1 MPELCTSNL
10 HKNNNMK
17 LLKTVGKSLF
27 AATFLGMALTF
38 TPAESYAK
46 AATMQQK
53 DGTVKGTVVDEFGEP
68 MFGAVAFVVGTTNS
82 SPIDFDGNFELRNV
96 EKGATI
102 RVTLMG
108 YKCDDQVWKG
118 GALKFVMKEE
128 STALDEVVV
137 TAMGIMRKEKSL
149 TYATQLIKADELLKA
164 PDANIANSL
173 EGKISGITITPS
185 AGGAGG
191 ASKIVLRG
199 NKSIMGENAP
209 LIVIDGV
216 PMTNSIRGQ
225 VGDAAS
231 LTSGS
236 STEGSD
242 PLSMIN
248 PDDIESMN
256 VLKGANAA
264 ALYGSRAAN
273 GVVMITTKKG
283 KEGKMEVSFSSN
295 TSFERPLT
303 TPHLQNSYGGY
314 RAANGGSL
322 EYNSWGDRLSGE
334 GKHIYQYA
342 ADKQYFPQTT
352 TVTHE
357 DGTTEEVANMLS
369 SHLRNYAIDD
379 LKDFYGTGFNT
390 TNSISVS
397 GGTEK
402 IQTYA
407 SYSNTQ
413 SIGMIA
419 SNKYSR
425 NTFSFRQTYK
435 LWDRLTIN
443 ASASYNQAKTQ
454 NRVGGGTLHNPI
466 YHLYTTPR
474 DVDMEYYKEN
484 YSANGKWWSSGDSN
498 GNGTQTYYE
507 DMGDGWLFEMR
518 DHVLLEGPMQQ
529 YAFQSP
535 KFNNPYWLMKMNTGE
550 SNEDRFSASFSGT
563 LEIIK
568 GLNMQARVSLDH
580 TRYQEEGGRYATT
593 WYDTEMYRY
602 GTYYLGN
609 SRTNEIY
616 VDYMLSYNKEFAKDW
631 SVSAT
636 AGYVGH
642 TIKGNSSNTYI
653 GEATNYMSNGNYK
666 FNIPTSINKFD
677 PSYGGPGVTSKGKSS
692 NWDQAALATAQIG
705 WKDVLF
711 VDASYRQDWYRP
723 FKQFA
728 YLGTEESYGYF
739 GVGANAILSDI
750 IKMPEWFTYAKYRLS
765 YSEVGNSI
773 PNDLYNSGNENLTL
787 GTAMGSS
794 RNRFVP
800 IPEKTKSFET
810 GLEMQFFDDCLNFDI
825 TYYNSAMHK
834 SYLEIA
840 GPNGKTQ
847 PVNSGIIR
855 NQGIEMTVG
864 YDWAITNNLR
874 WKTSINY
881 SFNNNVIEATN
892 MDKYGNH
899 KDMST
904 SLANGKIQV
913 LYRKGGAYGDIY
925 ITDFTRYR
933 NDVHK
938 YQETVIENI
947 DRIPTEVVVT
957 KYSKTPVRDAN
968 GNVISELV
976 NKAGDLYIVNGKP
989 SLGGYIDV
997 TDGGDLKAFDKNKA
1011 FQTYAGNVN
1020 SKHQLSWSNTF
1031 TYKDFSLYFLIN
1043 GRIGGKVV
1051 SLTEGYLDQYGASE
1065 RTGAARLN
1073 AEANNIYTEDG
1084 RHGMYLNEGRNLV
1097 AVQDYYDF
1105 VGSSYVGDY
1114 IYNATN
1120 FRLRELSLGYTFR
1133 NLFGSNKNLSLSFVC
1148 RNLFFFYKEAPVDPD
1163 ISLSTANGL
1172 GGIDVFNYPSART
1185 FGLNIKLNL

>member
-1 MPELCTSNL
+1 
-10 HKNNNMK
+10 MK
-17 LLKTVGKSLF
+17 LLKTVGRSLF

-38 TPAESYAK
+38 VPVEGWAK
-46 AATMQQK
+46 TATMQQK
-53 DGTVKGTVVDEFGEP
+53 DGTVKGNVVDEFGEP
-68 MFGAVAFVVGTTNS
+68 MFGAVAFIVGTTNS
-82 SPIDFDGNFELRNV
+82 CPIDFDGNFELHNV
-96 EKGATI
+96 QKGATV

-108 YKCDDQVWKG
+108 YKCDDQIWKG
-118 GALKFVMKEE
+118 GTMKFVMKEE

-199 NKSIMGENAP
+199 NKSIMGDNAP
-209 LIVIDGV
+209 LIVVDGV

-225 VGDAAS
+225 VGDVAQ

-236 STEGSD
+236 NAEGGD
-242 PLSMIN
+242 VLSMIN

-283 KEGKMEVSFSSN
+283 KEGKMEITFSSN
-295 TSFERPLT
+295 TSFETPLT
-303 TPHLQNSYGGY
+303 TPRFQNSYGGY
-314 RAANGGSL
+314 SAANGGSL
-322 EYNSWGDRLSGE
+322 TYTSWGDRLSGE
-334 GKHIYQYA
+334 GKHIYTYA
-342 ADKQYFPQTT
+342 GDKQYF
-352 TVTHE
+352 E
-357 DGTTEEVANMLS
+357 DGTMLQAY
-369 SHLRNYAIDD
+369 LRNYAIND
-379 LKDFYGTGFNT
+379 LNDFYSTGINT

-402 IQTYA
+402 VQTYA

-413 SIGMIA
+413 SIGMIS
-419 SNKYSR
+419 SNQYDR

-443 ASASYNQAKTQ
+443 ANASYNQAKTQ
-454 NRVGGGTLHNPI
+454 NRVGGGTIGNPI
-466 YHLYTTPR
+466 YHLYTAPR

-484 YSANGKWWSSGDSN
+484 YSAQGKWWSSGN
-498 GNGTQTYYE
+498 AQGGGEQTYYE
-507 DMGDGWLFEMR
+507 DMGDGWLFENR
-518 DHVLLEGPMQQ
+518 GHVLLEGPMQQ
-529 YAFQSP
+529 FAIQSP
-535 KFNNPYWLMKMNTGE
+535 RINNPYWLMKMNTGE

-568 GLNMQARVSLDH
+568 GLNLQARVSLDH
-580 TRYQEEGGRYATT
+580 TRYQGEGGRYATT

-602 GTYYLGN
+602 GTYYLDN

-653 GEATNYMSNGNYK
+653 GAATDYVSNGSYI
-666 FNIPTSINKFD
+666 FGIPTSINMFE
-677 PSYGGPGVTSKGKSS
+677 PSYGGAGVTSKGISS

-723 FKQFA
+723 FRQFQ
-728 YLGTEESYGYF
+728 YKYGISDNYGYF
-739 GVGANAILSDI
+739 GVGANAILSDM

-773 PNDLYNSGNENLTL
+773 PNTYYAGGRNNQVL

-794 RNRFVP
+794 RNEFLTPPV
-800 IPEKTKSFET
+800 PEKTKSFET
-810 GLEMQFFDDCLNFDI
+810 GLEMQFFDDCLNFDV
-825 TYYNSAMHK
+825 TYYNSAMHN

-840 GPNGKTQ
+840 GTNGKAQ
-847 PVNSGIIR
+847 PVNSGVIR

-864 YDWAITNNLR
+864 YDWAITNDLR
-874 WKTSINY
+874 WKTSVNY
-881 SFNNNVIEATN
+881 SFNHNEIEATSV
-892 MDKYGNH
+892 DKYGNH
-899 KDMST
+899 KDMGT
-904 SLANGKIQV
+904 SFANGKIQL
-913 LYRKGGAYGDIY
+913 LYRKGGSYGDIY

-933 NDVHK
+933 SDVYK
-938 YQETVIENI
+938 YTTTEIEII
-947 DRIPTEVVVT
+947 DRIPTEVQVT
-957 KYSKTPVRDAN
+957 KYSKTPVTDAN

-976 NKAGDLYIVNGKP
+976 NKAGDMYLTSGKP
-989 SLGGYIDV
+989 TLGGYVDV
-997 TDGGDLKAFDKNKA
+997 TDGGKLKTFDKNKK
-1011 FQTYAGNVN
+1011 FQTFAGNVN
-1020 SKHQLSWSNTF
+1020 SNHQLSWSNTF

-1051 SLTEGYLDQYGASE
+1051 SLTECYLDQFGVSE

-1073 AEANNIYTEDG
+1073 AEENGIYTEDG
-1084 RHGMYLNEGRNLV
+1084 RLGMYLNEGRNLV
-1097 AVQDYYDF
+1097 AVQDYYEF
-1105 VGSSYVGDY
+1105 IGSSYVGDY
-1114 IYNATN
+1114 IYDATN
-1120 FRLRELSLGYTFR
+1120 FRLRELSFGYTFR
-1133 NLFGSNKNLSLSFVC
+1133 NLFGSNKNLSLSLVC
-1148 RNLFFFYKEAPVDPD
+1148 RNLFFLYKEAPVDPD

-1185 FGLNIKLNL
+1185 YGLNIKLNL

>member
-1 MPELCTSNL
+1 
-10 HKNNNMK
+10 MK
-17 LLKTVGKSLF
+17 LLKIIGRSLF

-38 TPAESYAK
+38 VPVEGWAK
-46 AATMQQK
+46 TATMQQK

-108 YKCDDQVWKG
+108 YKCDDQIWKG

-209 LIVIDGV
+209 LIVVDGV

-225 VGDAAS
+225 ETNAEN
-231 LTSGS
+231 LTYAGVS
-236 STEGSD
+236 EGGD

-283 KEGKMEVSFSSN
+283 KEGKMEITFNSN
-295 TSFERPLT
+295 TSFETPLT
-303 TPHLQNSYGGY
+303 TPRFQNSYGGY

-322 EYNSWGDRLSGE
+322 EYDSWGDRLSGE
-334 GKHIYQYA
+334 GKHIYEYA
-342 ADKQYFPQTT
+342 GDKQYF
-352 TVTHE
+352 E
-357 DGTTEEVANMLS
+357 DGTVLQS
-369 SHLRNYAIDD
+369 YLRNYASDD
-379 LKDFYGTGFNT
+379 VADFYSTGINT

-402 IQTYA
+402 IQTYV

-419 SNKYSR
+419 SNKYDR
-425 NTFSFRQTYK
+425 NTFAFRQTYK
-435 LWDRLTIN
+435 IWDRLTVN
-443 ASASYNQAKTQ
+443 ASANYNQVKTR
-454 NRVGGGTLHNPI
+454 NRTGGGTLGNPI

-484 YSANGKWWSSGDSN
+484 YQANGKWWSSGDSD

-507 DMGDGWLFEMR
+507 DMGDGWLFESR
-518 DHVLLEGPMQQ
+518 GHALLEGPMQQ

-535 KFNNPYWLMKMNTGE
+535 MINNPYWLTNMNTGE
-550 SNEDRFSASFSGT
+550 SNEDRFSASFNAT

-568 GLNMQARVSLDH
+568 GLNLQARVSLDH
-580 TRYQEEGGRYATT
+580 TRYQDEGGRYATT
-593 WYDTEMYRY
+593 WSVNDMFRY
-602 GTYYLGN
+602 GTYYLNN

-616 VDYMLSYNKEFAKDW
+616 TDYMLSYNKEFAKEW
-631 SVSAT
+631 SLSAS

-642 TIKGNSSNTYI
+642 TIKGNSSNTYL
-653 GEATNYMSNGNYK
+653 GEATDYMMKGGYI
-666 FNIPTSINKFD
+666 FGIPTSINKFD
-677 PSYGGPGVTSKGKSS
+677 PSFGGNGVTTKGKSS

-705 WKDVLF
+705 WKEVLF

-728 YLGTEESYGYF
+728 YLGTKESYGYF
-739 GVGANAILSDI
+739 GVGANAILSDM

-773 PNDLYNSGNENLTL
+773 PNSLYNTGNSNSTL

-794 RNRFVP
+794 RNRFTP

-810 GLEMQFFDDCLNFDI
+810 GLEMQFLEDCLNFDV
-825 TYYNSAMHK
+825 TYYNSAMHN

-840 GPNGKTQ
+840 GSNGKPQ

-855 NQGIEMTVG
+855 NQGVELTVG
-864 YDWAITNNLR
+864 YDWKITHNLR
-874 WKTSINY
+874 WKT
-881 SFNNNVIEATN
+881 NVNFSYNHNEIEATSV
-892 MDKYGNH
+892 DKYGNH

-904 SLANGKIQV
+904 SFANGKIQ
-913 LYRKGGAYGDIY
+913 LHYRKGGAYGDIY
-925 ITDFTRYR
+925 ITDFTRYKS
-933 NDVHK
+933 DVYK
-938 YQETVIENI
+938 YTTTEIEII
-947 DRIPTEVVVT
+947 DRIPVEVEVT
-957 KYSKTPVRDAN
+957 KYSKTPVTDN
-968 GNVISELV
+968 DGNVISELV
-976 NKAGDLYIVNGKP
+976 NKAGDVYVTNGKP

-997 TDGGDLKAFDKNKA
+997 TDGGKLKTFEKNKK
-1011 FQTYAGNVN
+1011 FQTFAGNVN
-1020 SKHQLSWSNTF
+1020 SKYQLSWSNTF

-1065 RTGAARLN
+1065 RTGDARLN
-1073 AEANNIYTEDG
+1073 AEANEIYTEDG
-1084 RHGMYLNEGRNLV
+1084 RLGMYLNEGRDLV
-1097 AVQDYYDF
+1097 AVEDYYDF
-1105 VGSSYVGDY
+1105 VGSSYAGDY
-1114 IYNATN
+1114 IYDATN

-1133 NLFGSNKNLSLSFVC
+1133 NLFGNNKNLSLSFVC
-1148 RNLFFFYKEAPVDPD
+1148 RNLFFFYKDAPVDPD

-1185 FGLNIKLNL
+1185 YGFNIKLNL

>member
-1 MPELCTSNL
+1 
-10 HKNNNMK
+10 MK
-17 LLKTVGKSLF
+17 LLKIVGKSLF

-38 TPAESYAK
+38 VPTEGWAK
-46 AATMQQK
+46 VATMQQK

-96 EKGATI
+96 EQGATI

-118 GALKFVMKEE
+118 GSLKFVMKEE

-209 LIVIDGV
+209 LIVVDGV

-225 VGDAAS
+225 VGDAAA
-231 LTSGS
+231 LTSYGS
-236 STEGSD
+236 AEGSD
-242 PLSMIN
+242 PLSLIN

-283 KEGKMEVSFSSN
+283 KEGKMEITFNSN
-295 TSFERPLT
+295 TSFETPLA
-303 TPHLQNSYGGY
+303 TPSFQNSYGGY

-322 EYNSWGDRLSGE
+322 DYNSWGDRLGYCSE
-334 GKHIYQYA
+334 CTSSKFIYEYA
-342 ADKQYFPQTT
+342 GDKQYFQ
-352 TVTHE
+352 E
-357 DGTTEEVANMLS
+357 GTKLQAY
-369 SHLRNYAIDD
+369 LRHYAKDD
-379 LKDFYGTGFNT
+379 LSDFYSTGINT

-402 IQTYA
+402 IQTYV

-413 SIGMIA
+413 SIGMIS
-419 SNKYSR
+419 SNKYDR

-435 LWDRLTIN
+435 LWDRLTVN

-454 NRVGGGTLHNPI
+454 NRVGGGTLGNPI

-474 DVDMEYYKEN
+474 DVDMEYYKDN

-507 DMGDGWLFEMR
+507 DMGDGWFYEMR

-535 KFNNPYWLMKMNTGE
+535 KINNPYWLTNMNTGE
-550 SNEDRFSASFSGT
+550 SNEDRFSASFNAT

-568 GLNMQARVSLDH
+568 GLNLQARVSLDH
-580 TRYQEEGGRYATT
+580 TRYQDEGGRYATT

-602 GTYYLGN
+602 GTYYLSN

-616 VDYMLSYNKEFAKDW
+616 VDYMLSYNKEFAKNW

-642 TIKGNSSNTYI
+642 TIKGNSSNTYL
-653 GEATNYMSNGNYK
+653 GEATDYMSKGGYI
-666 FNIPTSINKFD
+666 FAIPTSINKFD
-677 PSYGGPGVTSKGKSS
+677 PSFGGPGATTKGKSS
-692 NWDQAALATAQIG
+692 DWDQAVLATAQIG

-711 VDASYRQDWYRP
+711 VDASYRHDWYRP
-723 FKQFA
+723 FRQFA
-728 YLGTEESYGYF
+728 WAGTKESYGYF
-739 GVGANAILSDI
+739 GVGANAILSDM

-773 PNDLYNSGNENLTL
+773 PNALYNTGNNNSVL
-787 GTAMGSS
+787 GTAIGSS
-794 RNRFVP
+794 KNFFTP
-800 IPEKTKSFET
+800 EPEKTKSFET

-825 TYYNSAMHK
+825 TYYNSAMHN
-834 SYLEIA
+834 SYLEVA
-840 GPNGKTQ
+840 GTNGKAQ

-855 NQGIEMTVG
+855 NQGVELTVG
-864 YDWAITNNLR
+864 YDWAITHNLR
-874 WKTSINY
+874 WKTSVNFSY
-881 SFNNNVIEATN
+881 NHNEIEATN

-899 KDMST
+899 KDMAT
-904 SLANGKIQV
+904 SFANGKIQL

-938 YQETVIENI
+938 YKETVIEII
-947 DRIPTEVVVT
+947 DRIPTPVEVT
-957 KYSKTPVRDAN
+957 KYSTTPVTDDN

-976 NKAGDLYIVNGKP
+976 NKAGDLYVTNGKP
-989 SLGGYIDV
+989 SLGGYVDV
-997 TDGGDLKAFDKNKA
+997 TDGGNLKVYEKNKK
-1011 FQTYAGNVN
+1011 FQTFAGNVN
-1020 SKHQLSWSNTF
+1020 SKYQLSWSNTF

-1065 RTGAARLN
+1065 RTGQARLN

-1084 RHGMYLNEGRNLV
+1084 RLGMYLNEGRNLV
-1097 AVQDYYDF
+1097 AVQDYYEF
-1105 VGSSYVGDY
+1105 VGSSYAGDY
-1114 IYNATN
+1114 IYDATN
-1120 FRLRELSLGYTFR
+1120 FRLRELSFGYTFR
-1133 NLFGSNKNLSLSFVC
+1133 NLFGSNKNLSLSLVC
-1148 RNLFFFYKEAPVDPD
+1148 RNLFFFYKDAPVDPD

-1172 GGIDVFNYPSART
+1172 GGIDVFNYPSARSY
-1185 FGLNIKLNL
+1185 GLNIKLNL

>member
-1 MPELCTSNL
+1 
-10 HKNNNMK
+10 MK
-17 LLKTVGKSLF
+17 LLKHVGRSLI
-27 AATFLGMALTF
+27 AATFLGATF
-38 TPAESYAK
+38 SFVPVNSWAE
-46 AATMQQK
+46 TTVQQQQY
-53 DGTVKGTVVDEFGEP
+53 GTVKGTIVDENGEP
-68 MFGAVAFVVGTTNS
+68 VFGAVVYVVGTTNS
-82 SPIDFDGNFELRNV
+82 TMVDFDGKYELLNV
-96 EKGATI
+96 KKGSTI
-102 RVTLMG
+102 RATLMG
-108 YKCDDQVWKG
+108 YTCDDQVWNG
-118 GALKFVMKEE
+118 GALNFVMKEE

-149 TYATQLIKADELLKA
+149 TYATQLIKADDLLKA

-231 LTSGS
+231 LTSYGNA
-236 STEGSD
+236 EGSD
-242 PLSMIN
+242 PLSLIN

-283 KEGKMEVSFSSN
+283 KEGKMEITFNSN
-295 TSFERPLT
+295 TSFETPLT
-303 TPHLQNSYGGY
+303 TPRLQNSYGGY

-322 EYNSWGDRLSGE
+322 DYNSWGDRLSGE
-334 GKHIYQYA
+334 NTQHIYEYA
-342 ADKQYFPQTT
+342 GDKQYY
-352 TVTHE
+352 E
-357 DGTTEEVANMLS
+357 EGTTLQAY
-369 SHLRNYAIDD
+369 LRNYAKND
-379 LKDFYGTGFNT
+379 LSDFYSTGINT
-390 TNSISVS
+390 TNSISIS

-413 SIGMIA
+413 SIGMIS
-419 SNKYSR
+419 SNKYDR

-435 LWDRLTIN
+435 LWNRLTVN
-443 ASASYNQAKTQ
+443 ANASYNQAKTQ
-454 NRVGGGTLHNPI
+454 NRVGGGTLGNPI
-466 YHLYTTPR
+466 YHLYTAPR
-474 DVDMEYYKEN
+474 DVDMDYYKQN
-484 YSANGKWWSSGDSN
+484 YKADGKWWSSGDSG

-507 DMGDGWLFEMR
+507 DMGDGWLFENR
-518 DHVLLEGPMQQ
+518 GHVLLEGPMQQ

-535 KFNNPYWLMKMNTGE
+535 KINNPYWLTNMNKGE
-550 SNEDRFSASFSGT
+550 SNEDRFSASFSAT

-568 GLNMQARVSLDH
+568 GLNFQARVSLDH
-580 TRYQEEGGRYATT
+580 TRYQDEGGRYATT

-616 VDYMLSYNKEFAKDW
+616 TDYMLSYNKEFAKDW
-631 SVSAT
+631 SVSAS

-642 TIKGNSSNTYI
+642 TIKGNSSNTYL
-653 GEATNYMSNGNYK
+653 GEATDYMSKGGYI
-666 FNIPTSINKFD
+666 FGIPTSINKFD
-677 PSYGGPGVTSKGKSS
+677 PSFGGPGATSKGKSS
-692 NWDQAALATAQIG
+692 DWDQAALATAQIG

-711 VDASYRQDWYRP
+711 VDASYRHDWYRP
-723 FKQFA
+723 FRQFA
-728 YLGTEESYGYF
+728 WAGTKESYGYF
-739 GVGANAILSDI
+739 GVGANAILSDM

-773 PNDLYNSGNENLTL
+773 PNTLYNQGSGNSVL
-787 GTAMGSS
+787 GTAIGNS
-794 RNRFVP
+794 RNFFTP
-800 IPEKTKSFET
+800 EPEKTKSFET
-810 GLEMQFFDDCLNFDI
+810 GLEMQFFNDCLNFDV
-825 TYYNSAMHK
+825 TYYNSAMHN

-840 GPNGKTQ
+840 GTNGKAQ

-855 NQGIEMTVG
+855 NQGIELTLG
-864 YDWAITNNLR
+864 YDWKMNRHWRWQTNV
-874 WKTSINY
+874 NY
-881 SFNNNVIEATN
+881 SFNHNEIEATN

-904 SLANGKIQV
+904 SFANGKIQV

-925 ITDFTRYR
+925 ITDFTRFK
-933 NDVHK
+933 NDVYK
-938 YQETVIENI
+938 YTTTEIEII
-947 DRIPTEVVVT
+947 DRIPTEVEVV
-957 KYSKTPVRDAN
+957 KYSKTPVTDAN

-976 NKAGDLYIVNGKP
+976 NKAGDMYVTNGKP
-989 SLGGYIDV
+989 SLGGYVDV
-997 TDGGDLKAFDKNKA
+997 TDGGNLKVYDKNKK
-1011 FQTYAGNVN
+1011 FQTFAGNVN

-1031 TYKDFSLYFLIN
+1031 SYKDFSLYFLIN

-1065 RTGAARLN
+1065 RTGNARLN
-1073 AEANNIYTEDG
+1073 AEANDIYTEDG
-1084 RHGMYLNEGRNLV
+1084 RLGMYLNEERNLV
-1097 AVQDYYDF
+1097 AVQDYYEF
-1105 VGSSYVGDY
+1105 VGSSYAGDY
-1114 IYNATN
+1114 IYDATN

-1133 NLFGSNKNLSLSFVC
+1133 NLLGDYKNLSISFVC
-1148 RNLFFFYKEAPVDPD
+1148 RNLFFLYKAAPVDPD

-1185 FGLNIKLNL
+1185 YGINIKLNL